1 MANAD
6 VLWAFMLEY
15 SKDWGIRAHTH
26 DFYQLYYI
34 TSGEGWMSIE
44 NTHIHLL
51 PKLCVLIRPDQEH
64 ELFKMQNGPLRMID
78 IKFYVHDAGL
88 SEELEKLPQT
98 QEMNQNF
105 QELLS
110 DIRSEWKL
118 MLPFRKNMV
127 DILMEQALYLLVRAH
142 AKTERSNVIFSH
154 ILDHTKNLTGL
165 PQTMAQYIRSRCF
178 DHLSLDAMAKELT
191 YNRNYLCK
199 VFKQAT
205 GMTIIQY
212 ANYVRVER
220 ALELI
225 CYSDEKI
232 STISEMSGF
241 HDVHYFAKV
250 FKEITKHTPGELRN
264 RQEYD
269 MYTDVLEHGKFI
281 YRYYEP

>member
-6 VLWAFMLEY
+6 VLWAFMLKY

-165 PQTMAQYIRSRCF
+165 PQTMAQYIRNRCF

-232 STISEMSGF
+232 STISEISGF

-250 FKEITKHTPGELRN
+250 FKEITNHTPGELRN